1 MLHKKVTL
9 KYYYLYLYYY
19 YYLFILIIFESMTS
33 VITGDLIESRKQKSK
48 DWVEGLKKILS
59 PFGATPVAWEIY
71 RGDEFQIEIKNPQ
84 DALLSAILI
93 KAHLKALKLDAR
105 MSIGFGDKTHDAEK
119 ISESNGSAFINSG
132 ELFETLKKQRVTLAV
147 RTGDRATDEE
157 MNLMIRL
164 ALTFMDNWPAPSAE
178 FTAIA
183 IENPG
188 LSQEELAPKLG
199 VKRAAVSRRQKRAQF
214 DLIMDLDRYFRK
226 QINNL

>member
-1 MLHKKVTL
+1 
-9 KYYYLYLYYY
+9 
-19 YYLFILIIFESMTS
+19 MTS
-33 VITGDLIESRKQKSK
+33 VITGDLIDSRKQKSK
-48 DWVEGLKKILS
+48 DWVEGLKKILASFGDS
-59 PFGATPVAWEIY
+59 PPEWEIY
-71 RGDEFQIEIKNPQ
+71 RGDEFQIEIKNPE

-93 KAHLKALKLDAR
+93 KAHLKAIKLDAR
-105 MSIGFGDKTHDAEK
+105 MGIGFGDKTHDAEK
-119 ISESNGSAFINSG
+119 ISESNGSAFIHSG
-132 ELFETLKKQRVTLAV
+132 EVFETLKKQKVTLAI
-147 RTGDRATDEE
+147 RTGDAAIDEK
-157 MNLMIRL
+157 MNLMIQL

-214 DLIMDLDRYFRK
+214 DLVMNLDRYFRK